1 MGGVWFYNEEPHCC
15 SQTSHSSQNAQ
26 IQIYTIRERI
36 HTHTIRN
43 KKNTHTHHK
52 VNECAPIKRL
62 HSYVSSLQAK
72 IILGTLMEYGE
83 PMWLEVDIN

>member
-1 MGGVWFYNEEPHCC
+1 MR
-15 SQTSHSSQNAQ
+15 SHIAVLKRPIAHKMHKSRY
-26 IQIYTIRERI
+26 IQSGSVY
-36 HTHTIRN
+36 THTRN
-43 KKNTHTHHK
+43 KKQKKHTHTHHK